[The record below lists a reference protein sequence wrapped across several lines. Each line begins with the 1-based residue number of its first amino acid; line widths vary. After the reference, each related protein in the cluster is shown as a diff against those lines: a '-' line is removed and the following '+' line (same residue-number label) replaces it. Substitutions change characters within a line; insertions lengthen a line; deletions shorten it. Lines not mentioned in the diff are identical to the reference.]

1 MVVNWFSVTVFAS
14 GKPVRDHDLVTAI
27 ALMGE
32 AECVWKQG
40 WDLGNRPSVT
50 LCPLSEHTWRHN

>member
-27 ALMGE
+27 ATLTGE
-32 AECVWKQG
+32 AE
-40 WDLGNRPSVT
+40 
-50 LCPLSEHTWRHN
+50 